1 MRRAVVVMLLLL
13 PLLPQGIAQ
22 GQGFAV
28 TASGD
33 CYGHRNE
40 SIPIVLEW
48 NNIESSNQELQITA
62 ESHISLNVNGLPDAP
77 ITVNAQTSSGITI
90 FVIADNDSQFGN
102 LPLNITF
109 DNGGGW
115 SETISLLIEITPYS
129 KLNFGSSSGSKFLI
143 EQVSRINLATNITN
157 DADFTDVVTFT
168 LSNDLGWESGWTNS
182 NSVSLNAGGID
193 LVQFWI
199 ETPPVVNSSPLAGE
213 GSSFILRGFSSLDD
227 AEIEWRF
234 SVVLRDFYNVSID
247 GSGEDLTIDPGI
259 SGRTEVT
266 LRNSGNIA
274 STFDFNLIPLYES
287 GTEVPGFVDKSI
299 IEYNGW
305 SVALYNAMQSTILQP
320 GESRTIDVGFLAPV
334 SDDSSLQ
341 VRLKIYPSGYEAV
354 MKYVDLNVV
363 TQQVRK
369 AQIIIDVEECVQVS
383 PIESCTILYQLNH
396 QGNMYDQLKVELS
409 DTTGISAQT
418 SLEIWSVEIGE
429 SVRDISLN
437 LSYLEGTIAY
447 SNYSLNLNLLT
458 GDGLLLD
465 SVHIKGYI
473 GPRIEWIYE
482 NAVSSV
488 DQQGKLSMTMVVR
501 NDGNTADGL
510 IVRLSST
517 HFTQMSLIPPDGAI
531 YEMSEKIR
539 SFEMTNISIGDNFTF
554 RAWVLLPTDQSS
566 DGTLLANI
574 TAHSRL
580 DDSNPLCFEAKAD
593 YLATEM
599 KVDEGVVII
608 DVMSSAI
615 QYSILIV
622 KGWWYICGSV
632 IIAALLIKKA
642 AKDRRLRNED
652 PMAVNLGKV
661 ETETVVE
668 EVIVNQPP
676 QYMSREEFSQR
687 FKSQSAIKTY
697 ETQDI
702 SEEVIRAAGTII
714 DHHEENLMR
723 QKLEDLTEEISS
735 GVKQP
740 HAANILLDGN
750 IKPIENIIPL
760 KNDDDL
766 DL

>member
-1 MRRAVVVMLLLL
+1 MRRAVVMMLLLL

-40 SIPIVLEW
+40 SIPIDLDW
-48 NNIESSNQELQITA
+48 NNIESSDQELQITA

-77 ITVNAQTSSGITI
+77 IIVNAQTSSGITI
-90 FVIADNDSQFGN
+90 FVVADNDSQFGN

-109 DNGGGW
+109 DNGNGW
-115 SETISLLIEITPYS
+115 SETIALLIDITPYS
-129 KLNFGSSSGSKFLI
+129 KLNFGSSSGSQFLI

-157 DADFTDVVTFT
+157 AADFTDVVNFT

-182 NSVSLNAGGID
+182 NSLSLNPGGID

-213 GSSFILRGFSSLDD
+213 GASFILKGFSSLDS

-234 SVVLRDFYNVSID
+234 SVVLKDFYNVSID
-247 GSGEDLTIDPGI
+247 GSSEGLTIDPGI

-274 STFDFNLIPLYES
+274 STFDFYLIPLYES
-287 GTEVPGFVDKSI
+287 GSEVPGFVDKTI

-305 SVALYNAMQSTILQP
+305 SVALYNSMQSTILQP

-341 VRLKIYPSGYEAV
+341 VRLKIYPSGYDNV
-354 MKYVDLNVV
+354 MKSVDLTAI

-369 AQIIIDVEECVQVS
+369 AELIIDVEECVQVS
-383 PIESCTILYQLNH
+383 PIESCTIFYEINH

-418 SLEIWSVEIGE
+418 SQEVWSVAIGE
-429 SVRDISLN
+429 SVRNISLN
-437 LSYLEGTIAY
+437 LTSLEGAIAY
-447 SNYSLNLNLLT
+447 SNYSLDLNLLT
-458 GDGLLLD
+458 SDGLLLD
-465 SVHIKGYI
+465 SVNIKGYI

-501 NDGNTADGL
+501 NDGNTVDGL

-517 HFTQMSLIPPDGAI
+517 HYTQMSLIPPDGAI
-531 YEMSEKIR
+531 YDMSEKIR
-539 SFEMTNISIGDNFTF
+539 SFEMTDISIGDNFTF
-554 RAWVLLPTDQSS
+554 RAWVILPTDQSS
-566 DGTLLANI
+566 GGTLLANI

-593 YLATEM
+593 YQATEM

-608 DVMSSAI
+608 DVMSSTI
-615 QYSILIV
+615 EYSVLIL
-622 KGWWYICGSV
+622 KGWWYIFSSV
-632 IIAALLIKKA
+632 IIAVLLIKKA
-642 AKDRRLRNED
+642 AKDRSLRLQD
-652 PMAVNLGKV
+652 PMALILGKV
-661 ETETVVE
+661 ETETIVE
-668 EVIVNQPP
+668 KEIVHPP
-676 QYMSREEFSQR
+676 AQSMSREEFSQR
-687 FKSQSAIKTY
+687 FKSQSATKIY
-697 ETQDI
+697 ETQKI
-702 SEEVIRAAGTII
+702 SEDVVRAAGTII

-740 HAANILLDGN
+740 HAANVLLDSN
-750 IKPIENIIPL
+750 DKSIENSIPT

>member
-1 MRRAVVVMLLLL
+1 MRRAVVMMLLLL

-40 SIPIVLEW
+40 SIPIDLDW
-48 NNIESSNQELQITA
+48 NNIESSDQELQITA

-77 ITVNAQTSSGITI
+77 IIVNAQTSSGITI
-90 FVIADNDSQFGN
+90 FVVADNDSQFGN

-109 DNGGGW
+109 DNGNGW
-115 SETISLLIEITPYS
+115 SETIALLIDITPYS
-129 KLNFGSSSGSKFLI
+129 KLNFGSSSGSQFLI

-157 DADFTDVVTFT
+157 AADFTDVVNFT

-182 NSVSLNAGGID
+182 NSLSLNPGGID

-213 GSSFILRGFSSLDD
+213 GASFILKGFSSLDS

-234 SVVLRDFYNVSID
+234 SVVLKDFYNVSID
-247 GSGEDLTIDPGI
+247 GSSEGLTIDPGI

-274 STFDFNLIPLYES
+274 STFDFYLIPLYES
-287 GTEVPGFVDKSI
+287 GSEVPGFVDKTI

-305 SVALYNAMQSTILQP
+305 SVALYNSMQSTILQP

-341 VRLKIYPSGYEAV
+341 VRLKIYPSGYDNV
-354 MKYVDLNVV
+354 MKSVDLTAI

-369 AQIIIDVEECVQVS
+369 AELIIDVEECVQVS
-383 PIESCTILYQLNH
+383 PIESCTIFYEINH

-418 SLEIWSVEIGE
+418 SQEVWSVVIGE

-437 LSYLEGTIAY
+437 LTSLEGAIAY
-447 SNYSLNLNLLT
+447 SNYSLDLNLLT
-458 GDGLLLD
+458 SDGLLLD
-465 SVHIKGYI
+465 SVNIKGYI

-501 NDGNTADGL
+501 NDGNTVDGL

-517 HFTQMSLIPPDGAI
+517 HYTQMSLIPPDGAI
-531 YEMSEKIR
+531 YDMSEKIR
-539 SFEMTNISIGDNFTF
+539 SFEMTDISIGDNFTF
-554 RAWVLLPTDQSS
+554 RAWVILPTDQSS

-593 YLATEM
+593 YQATEM

-608 DVMSSAI
+608 DVMSSTI
-615 QYSILIV
+615 EYSVLIL
-622 KGWWYICGSV
+622 KGWWYIFSSV
-632 IIAALLIKKA
+632 IIAVLLIKKA
-642 AKDRRLRNED
+642 AKDRRLRLQD
-652 PMAVNLGKV
+652 PMALILGKV
-661 ETETVVE
+661 ETETIVE
-668 EVIVNQPP
+668 KEIVHPP
-676 QYMSREEFSQR
+676 AQSMSREEFSQR
-687 FKSQSAIKTY
+687 FKSQSATKIY
-697 ETQDI
+697 ETQKI
-702 SEEVIRAAGTII
+702 SEDVVRAAGTII

-740 HAANILLDGN
+740 HAANMLLDSN
-750 IKPIENIIPL
+750 DKSIENSIPT

>member
-1 MRRAVVVMLLLL
+1 MRRAVVMMLLLI

-28 TASGD
+28 AASGD

-40 SIPIVLEW
+40 SIPIELDW
-48 NNIESSNQELQITA
+48 SNIESSDQELQITA
-62 ESHISLNVNGLPDAP
+62 ESHISLNVNGLPDTP
-77 ITVNAQTSSGITI
+77 IIVNAQTASGITI

-109 DNGGGW
+109 DNGDGW
-115 SETISLLIEITPYS
+115 SETIVLLIDITPYS
-129 KLNFGSSSGSKFLI
+129 KLNFGSSSGSQFLVQ
-143 EQVSRINLATNITN
+143 QVSRINVATNITN
-157 DADFTDVVTFT
+157 AADFTDVVNFT
-168 LSNDLGWESGWTNS
+168 LSSDSDWESGWTDS
-182 NSVSLNAGGID
+182 NSISLNPGGID
-193 LVQFWI
+193 LVRFWI

-213 GSSFILRGFSSLDD
+213 GSSFTLRGYSSLDS
-227 AEIEWRF
+227 AEIEWSF
-234 SVVLRDFYNVSID
+234 SVVLKDFYNVSID
-247 GSGEDLTIDPGI
+247 KSGEDLTIDPGI

-287 GTEVPGFVDKSI
+287 GSEVPGFVDKTF

-305 SVALYNAMQSTILQP
+305 SVALYNAMQSNILQP
-320 GESRTIDVGFLAPV
+320 GESRTIDVGFLAPL

-341 VRLKIYPSGYEAV
+341 VRLNIYPSGYDSV
-354 MKYVDLNVV
+354 MKSAEITVI

-369 AQIIIDVEECVQVS
+369 AEIIIDVEDCTQIS
-383 PIESCTILYQLNH
+383 PNESCTIFYELNH

-418 SLEIWSVEIGE
+418 SQEIWSVEIGG
-429 SVRDISLN
+429 SVKDISLN
-437 LSYLEGTIAY
+437 LSSLDGALAY
-447 SNYSLNLNLLT
+447 SNYSLNLNVLT
-458 GDGLLLD
+458 SDGLLLD

-488 DQQGKLSMTMVVR
+488 DEQGKLSMTVVVR
-501 NDGNTADGL
+501 NDGNTVDGL

-517 HFTQMSLIPPDGAI
+517 HFTQMSLIPPDGAV
-531 YEMSEKIR
+531 YDMSEKIR
-539 SFEMTNISIGDNFTF
+539 SFEMTDISIGDNFTF

-580 DDSNPLCFEAKAD
+580 DDSNPLYFEAKAD

-599 KVDEGVVII
+599 KVDEGGVII
-608 DVMSSAI
+608 DVMSNAI
-615 QYSILIV
+615 EYSILIL

-632 IIAALLIKKA
+632 VIAALLIKKA
-642 AKDRRLRNED
+642 AKDRRLRMED
-652 PMAVNLGKV
+652 PMAVILGKV
-661 ETETVVE
+661 ETETIVE
-668 EVIVNQPP
+668 EEIIHPP
-676 QYMSREEFSQR
+676 PKPMSRDEFSQR
-687 FKSQSAIKTY
+687 FKSQSAMKTY
-697 ETQDI
+697 ETQSI
-702 SEEVIRAAGTII
+702 SGDVVRAAGTII
-714 DHHEENLMR
+714 DHHEDNLMR
-723 QKLEDLTEEISS
+723 QKLEGLTEEISS
-735 GVKQP
+735 GVKKP
-740 HAANILLDGN
+740 HAANMLLDSN
-750 IKPIENIIPL
+750 SKSIEKIIPL

>member
-1 MRRAVVVMLLLL
+1 MRRAVVMMLLLL

-40 SIPIVLEW
+40 SIPIDLDW
-48 NNIESSNQELQITA
+48 NNIESSDQELQITA

-77 ITVNAQTSSGITI
+77 IIVNAQTSSGITI
-90 FVIADNDSQFGN
+90 FVVADNDSQFGN

-109 DNGGGW
+109 DNGNGW
-115 SETISLLIEITPYS
+115 SETIALLIDITPYS
-129 KLNFGSSSGSKFLI
+129 KLNFGSSSGSQFLI

-157 DADFTDVVTFT
+157 AADFTDVVNFT

-182 NSVSLNAGGID
+182 NSLSLNPGGID

-213 GSSFILRGFSSLDD
+213 GASFILKGFSSLDS

-234 SVVLRDFYNVSID
+234 SVVLKDFYNVSID
-247 GSGEDLTIDPGI
+247 GSTEDLTIDPGI

-274 STFDFNLIPLYES
+274 STFDFYLIPLYES
-287 GTEVPGFVDKSI
+287 GSEVPGFVDKTI

-305 SVALYNAMQSTILQP
+305 SVALYNSMQSTILQP

-341 VRLKIYPSGYEAV
+341 VRLKIYPSGYDNV
-354 MKYVDLNVV
+354 MKSVDLTAI

-369 AQIIIDVEECVQVS
+369 AELIIDVEECVQVS
-383 PIESCTILYQLNH
+383 PIESCTIFYEINH
-396 QGNMYDQLKVELS
+396 QGNMYDLLKVELS

-418 SLEIWSVEIGE
+418 SQEVWSVAIGE
-429 SVRDISLN
+429 SVRNISLN
-437 LSYLEGTIAY
+437 LTSLEGAIAY
-447 SNYSLNLNLLT
+447 SNYSLDLNLLT
-458 GDGLLLD
+458 SDGLLLD
-465 SVHIKGYI
+465 SVNIKGYI

-501 NDGNTADGL
+501 NDGNTVDGL

-531 YEMSEKIR
+531 YDMSEKIR
-539 SFEMTNISIGDNFTF
+539 SFEMTDISIGDNFTF
-554 RAWVLLPTDQSS
+554 RAWVILPTDQSS
-566 DGTLLANI
+566 GGTLLANI

-593 YLATEM
+593 YQATEM

-608 DVMSSAI
+608 DVMSSTI
-615 QYSILIV
+615 EYSVLIL
-622 KGWWYICGSV
+622 KGWWYIFSSV
-632 IIAALLIKKA
+632 VIAVLLIKKA
-642 AKDRRLRNED
+642 AKDRRLRLQD
-652 PMAVNLGKV
+652 PMALILGKV
-661 ETETVVE
+661 ETETIVE
-668 EVIVNQPP
+668 KEIVHPP
-676 QYMSREEFSQR
+676 AQSMSREEFSQR
-687 FKSQSAIKTY
+687 FKSQSATKIY
-697 ETQDI
+697 ETQKI
-702 SEEVIRAAGTII
+702 SEDVVRAAGTII

-740 HAANILLDGN
+740 HAANVLLDSN
-750 IKPIENIIPL
+750 DKSIENSIPT

>member
-1 MRRAVVVMLLLL
+1 MRRVVVVMLLLL

-40 SIPIVLEW
+40 SIPIALDW
-48 NNIESSNQELQITA
+48 NNIESIDQELQITA

-77 ITVNAQTSSGITI
+77 IIVNAQTSSGITI
-90 FVIADNDSQFGN
+90 FVVADNDSQFGN

-109 DNGGGW
+109 DNGDGW
-115 SETISLLIEITPYS
+115 SETIALLIDITPYS
-129 KLNFGSSSGSKFLI
+129 NLNFGSSSGSQFLI

-157 DADFTDVVTFT
+157 SADFTDIVNFT

-182 NSVSLNAGGID
+182 NSISLNAGGID
-193 LVQFWI
+193 LIQFWI

-213 GSSFILRGFSSLDD
+213 GSSFILKGFSSLDN

-234 SVVLRDFYNVSID
+234 SVVLKDFYNVSID

-287 GTEVPGFVDKSI
+287 GSEVPGFVDKTI
-299 IEYNGW
+299 IDYNGW
-305 SVALYNAMQSTILQP
+305 SVALYNSMQSTIMQP

-341 VRLKIYPSGYEAV
+341 VRLKIYPSGYDNV
-354 MKYVDLNVV
+354 MKSVDLTAI
-363 TQQVRK
+363 TQQVRM
-369 AQIIIDVEECVQVS
+369 AELIIDVEECTQVS
-383 PIESCTILYQLNH
+383 PIESCTIFYEINH

-409 DTTGISAQT
+409 DATGISAQT
-418 SLEIWSVEIGE
+418 SQEVWSVAIGE

-437 LSYLEGTIAY
+437 LTSLEGAIAY
-447 SNYSLNLNLLT
+447 SNYSFDLNLLT
-458 GDGLLLD
+458 SDGLLLD
-465 SVHIKGYI
+465 SVNIKGYI

-501 NDGNTADGL
+501 NDGNTVDGL

-531 YEMSEKIR
+531 YDMSEKIR
-539 SFEMTNISIGDNFTF
+539 SFEMTDISIGENFTF
-554 RAWVLLPTDQSS
+554 RAWVILPNDQLS

-593 YLATEM
+593 YQAAEM
-599 KVDEGVVII
+599 KVDEGVVVI

-615 QYSILIV
+615 EYSILIL
-622 KGWWYICGSV
+622 KGWWYIFGSV
-632 IIAALLIKKA
+632 IIATLLIKKA
-642 AKDRRLRNED
+642 AKDRRLRLED
-652 PMAVNLGKV
+652 PMALILGKAK
-661 ETETVVE
+661 TETIVE
-668 EVIVNQPP
+668 EEIVHPP
-676 QYMSREEFSQR
+676 SQSMSREEFSQR

-697 ETQDI
+697 ETQQI
-702 SEEVIRAAGTII
+702 SEDVIRAAGTII
-714 DHHEENLMR
+714 DHHEENIMR

-740 HAANILLDGN
+740 HAANMLLDSN
-750 IKPIENIIPL
+750 DKSIKNSIPTN
-760 KNDDDL
+760 NDDDL

>member
-1 MRRAVVVMLLLL
+1 MRRAVVMMLLLL

-40 SIPIVLEW
+40 SIPIDLDW
-48 NNIESSNQELQITA
+48 NNIESSDQELQITA

-77 ITVNAQTSSGITI
+77 IIVNAQTSSGITI
-90 FVIADNDSQFGN
+90 FVVADNDSQFGN

-109 DNGGGW
+109 DNGDGW
-115 SETISLLIEITPYS
+115 SETIALLIDITPYS
-129 KLNFGSSSGSKFLI
+129 KLNFGSSSGSQFLI

-157 DADFTDVVTFT
+157 AADFTDVVNFT

-182 NSVSLNAGGID
+182 NSISLNPGGID

-213 GSSFILRGFSSLDD
+213 GASFILKGFSSLDS

-234 SVVLRDFYNVSID
+234 SVVLKDFYNVSID
-247 GSGEDLTIDPGI
+247 GSSEDLTIDPGI

-274 STFDFNLIPLYES
+274 STFDFYLIPLYES
-287 GTEVPGFVDKSI
+287 GSEVPGFVDKTI

-305 SVALYNAMQSTILQP
+305 SVALYNSMQSTILQP

-341 VRLKIYPSGYEAV
+341 VRLKIYPSGYDNV
-354 MKYVDLNVV
+354 MKSVDLTAI

-369 AQIIIDVEECVQVS
+369 AELIIDVEECVQVS
-383 PIESCTILYQLNH
+383 PIESCTIFYEINH
-396 QGNMYDQLKVELS
+396 QGNMYDLLKVELS

-418 SLEIWSVEIGE
+418 SQEVWSVAIGE
-429 SVRDISLN
+429 SVRNISLN
-437 LSYLEGTIAY
+437 LTSLEGAIAY
-447 SNYSLNLNLLT
+447 SNYSLDLNLLT
-458 GDGLLLD
+458 SDGLLLD
-465 SVHIKGYI
+465 SVNIKGYI

-501 NDGNTADGL
+501 NDGNTVDGL

-517 HFTQMSLIPPDGAI
+517 HYTQMSLIPPDGAI
-531 YEMSEKIR
+531 YDMSEKIR
-539 SFEMTNISIGDNFTF
+539 SFEMTDISIGDNFTF
-554 RAWVLLPTDQSS
+554 RAWVILPTDQSS

-593 YLATEM
+593 YQATEM

-608 DVMSSAI
+608 DVMSSTI
-615 QYSILIV
+615 EYSVLIL
-622 KGWWYICGSV
+622 KGWWYIFSSV
-632 IIAALLIKKA
+632 IIAVLLIKKA
-642 AKDRRLRNED
+642 AKDRRLRLQD
-652 PMAVNLGKV
+652 PMALILGKV
-661 ETETVVE
+661 ETETIVE
-668 EVIVNQPP
+668 KEIVHPP
-676 QYMSREEFSQR
+676 AQSMSREEFSQR
-687 FKSQSAIKTY
+687 FKSQSATKIY
-697 ETQDI
+697 ETQKI
-702 SEEVIRAAGTII
+702 SEDVVRAAGTII

-740 HAANILLDGN
+740 HAANMLLDSN
-750 IKPIENIIPL
+750 DKSIENSIPT

>member
-1 MRRAVVVMLLLL
+1 MRRVVVVMLLLL

-40 SIPIVLEW
+40 SIPIALDW
-48 NNIESSNQELQITA
+48 NNIESIDQELQITA

-77 ITVNAQTSSGITI
+77 IIVNAQTSSGITI
-90 FVIADNDSQFGN
+90 FVVADNDSQFGN

-109 DNGGGW
+109 DNGDGW
-115 SETISLLIEITPYS
+115 SETIALLIDITPYS
-129 KLNFGSSSGSKFLI
+129 NLNFGSSSGSQFLI

-157 DADFTDVVTFT
+157 SADFTDIVNFT

-182 NSVSLNAGGID
+182 NSISLNAGGID
-193 LVQFWI
+193 LIQFWI

-213 GSSFILRGFSSLDD
+213 GSSFILKGFSSLDN

-234 SVVLRDFYNVSID
+234 SVVLKDFYNVSID

-287 GTEVPGFVDKSI
+287 GSEVPGFVDKTI
-299 IEYNGW
+299 IDYNGW
-305 SVALYNAMQSTILQP
+305 SVALYNSMQSTIMQP

-341 VRLKIYPSGYEAV
+341 VRLKIYPSGYDNV
-354 MKYVDLNVV
+354 MKSVDLTAI
-363 TQQVRK
+363 TQQVRM
-369 AQIIIDVEECVQVS
+369 AELIIDVEECTQVS
-383 PIESCTILYQLNH
+383 PIESCTIFYEINH

-409 DTTGISAQT
+409 DATGISAQT
-418 SLEIWSVEIGE
+418 SQEVWSVAIGE

-437 LSYLEGTIAY
+437 LTSLEGAIAY
-447 SNYSLNLNLLT
+447 SNYSFDLNLMT
-458 GDGLLLD
+458 SDGLLLD
-465 SVHIKGYI
+465 SVNIKGYI

-501 NDGNTADGL
+501 NDGNTVDGL

-531 YEMSEKIR
+531 YDMSEKIR
-539 SFEMTNISIGDNFTF
+539 SFEMTDISIGENFTF
-554 RAWVLLPTDQSS
+554 RAWVILPNDQLS

-593 YLATEM
+593 YQAAEM
-599 KVDEGVVII
+599 KVDEGVVVI

-615 QYSILIV
+615 EYSILIL
-622 KGWWYICGSV
+622 KGWWYIFGSV
-632 IIAALLIKKA
+632 IIATLLIKKA
-642 AKDRRLRNED
+642 AKDRRLRLED
-652 PMAVNLGKV
+652 PMALILGKAK
-661 ETETVVE
+661 TETIVE
-668 EVIVNQPP
+668 EEIVHPP
-676 QYMSREEFSQR
+676 SQSMSREEFSQR

-697 ETQDI
+697 ETQQI
-702 SEEVIRAAGTII
+702 SEDVIRAAGTII
-714 DHHEENLMR
+714 DHHEENIMR

-740 HAANILLDGN
+740 HAANMLLDSN
-750 IKPIENIIPL
+750 DKSIKNSIPTN
-760 KNDDDL
+760 NDDDL

>member
-40 SIPIVLEW
+40 SIPITLDW
-48 NNIESSNQELQITA
+48 NNIESSDQELQITA
-62 ESHISLNVNGLPDAP
+62 ESHISLNVSGLPDAP
-77 ITVNAQTSSGITI
+77 IIVNAQTSSGITI
-90 FVIADNDSQFGN
+90 FVVADNDSQFGN

-109 DNGGGW
+109 DNGDGW
-115 SETISLLIEITPYS
+115 SETIALLIDITPYS
-129 KLNFGSSSGSKFLI
+129 KLNFGSSSGSQFLI

-157 DADFTDVVTFT
+157 AADFTDVVNFT

-182 NSVSLNAGGID
+182 NSISLNPGGID

-213 GSSFILRGFSSLDD
+213 GSSFILKGFSSLDS

-234 SVVLRDFYNVSID
+234 SVVLKDFYNVSID

-287 GTEVPGFVDKSI
+287 GSEVPGFVDKTI

-305 SVALYNAMQSTILQP
+305 SVALYNSMQSTVLQP

-341 VRLKIYPSGYEAV
+341 VRLKIYPSGYDNV
-354 MKYVDLNVV
+354 MKSVDLTVI

-369 AQIIIDVEECVQVS
+369 AELIIDVEECVQVS
-383 PIESCTILYQLNH
+383 PIESCTIFYEINH

-418 SLEIWSVEIGE
+418 SQEVWSVAIGE
-429 SVRDISLN
+429 SVRNISLN
-437 LSYLEGTIAY
+437 LTSLEGAIAY
-447 SNYSLNLNLLT
+447 SNYSLDLNLLT
-458 GDGLLLD
+458 SDGLLLD
-465 SVHIKGYI
+465 SVNIKGYI

-501 NDGNTADGL
+501 NDGNTVDGL

-517 HFTQMSLIPPDGAI
+517 HYTQMSLIPPDGAI
-531 YEMSEKIR
+531 YDMSEKIR
-539 SFEMTNISIGDNFTF
+539 SFEMTDISIGDNFTF
-554 RAWVLLPTDQSS
+554 RAWVILPTDQSS

-593 YLATEM
+593 YQAAEM

-608 DVMSSAI
+608 DVMSSTI
-615 QYSILIV
+615 EYSVLIL

-642 AKDRRLRNED
+642 AKDRRLRLQD
-652 PMAVNLGKV
+652 PMALILGKL
-661 ETETVVE
+661 ETETIVE
-668 EVIVNQPP
+668 KEIVHPP
-676 QYMSREEFSQR
+676 AQSMSREEFSQR
-687 FKSQSAIKTY
+687 FKSQSATKIY
-697 ETQDI
+697 ETQKI
-702 SEEVIRAAGTII
+702 SEDVVRAAGTII

-735 GVKQP
+735 GVKQT
-740 HAANILLDGN
+740 HAANVLLDSN
-750 IKPIENIIPL
+750 DKSIENSIPT

>member
-1 MRRAVVVMLLLL
+1 MRRAVVMMLLLL

-40 SIPIVLEW
+40 SIPIDLDW
-48 NNIESSNQELQITA
+48 NNIESSDQELQITA

-77 ITVNAQTSSGITI
+77 IIVNAQTSSGITI
-90 FVIADNDSQFGN
+90 FVVADNDSQFGN

-109 DNGGGW
+109 DNGNGW
-115 SETISLLIEITPYS
+115 SETIALLIDITPYS
-129 KLNFGSSSGSKFLI
+129 KLNFGSSSGSQFLI

-157 DADFTDVVTFT
+157 AADFTDVVNFT

-182 NSVSLNAGGID
+182 NSISLNPGGID

-213 GSSFILRGFSSLDD
+213 GASFILKGFSSLDS

-234 SVVLRDFYNVSID
+234 SVVLKDFYNVSID
-247 GSGEDLTIDPGI
+247 GSSEDLTIDPGI

-274 STFDFNLIPLYES
+274 STFDFYLIPLYES
-287 GTEVPGFVDKSI
+287 GSEVPGFVDKTI

-305 SVALYNAMQSTILQP
+305 SVALYNSMQSTILQP

-341 VRLKIYPSGYEAV
+341 VRLKIYPSGYDNV
-354 MKYVDLNVV
+354 MKSVDLTVI

-369 AQIIIDVEECVQVS
+369 AELIIDVEECVQVS
-383 PIESCTILYQLNH
+383 PIESCTIFYEINH

-418 SLEIWSVEIGE
+418 SQEVWSVAIGE
-429 SVRDISLN
+429 SVRNISLN
-437 LSYLEGTIAY
+437 LTSLEGAIAY
-447 SNYSLNLNLLT
+447 SNYSLDLNLLT
-458 GDGLLLD
+458 SDGLLLD
-465 SVHIKGYI
+465 SVNIKGYI

-501 NDGNTADGL
+501 NDGNTVDGL

-517 HFTQMSLIPPDGAI
+517 HYTQMSLIPPDGAI
-531 YEMSEKIR
+531 YDMSEKIR
-539 SFEMTNISIGDNFTF
+539 SFEMTDISIGDNFTF
-554 RAWVLLPTDQSS
+554 RAWVILPTDQSS
-566 DGTLLANI
+566 GGTLLANI

-593 YLATEM
+593 YQATEM

-608 DVMSSAI
+608 DVMSSTI
-615 QYSILIV
+615 EYSVLIL
-622 KGWWYICGSV
+622 KGWWYIFSSV
-632 IIAALLIKKA
+632 IIAVLLIKKA
-642 AKDRRLRNED
+642 AKDRRLRLQD
-652 PMAVNLGKV
+652 PMALILGKV
-661 ETETVVE
+661 ETETIVE
-668 EVIVNQPP
+668 KEIVHPP
-676 QYMSREEFSQR
+676 AQSMSREEFSQR
-687 FKSQSAIKTY
+687 FKSQSATKIY
-697 ETQDI
+697 ETQKI
-702 SEEVIRAAGTII
+702 SEDVVRAAGTII

-740 HAANILLDGN
+740 HAANMLLDSN
-750 IKPIENIIPL
+750 DKSIENSIPT

>member
-1 MRRAVVVMLLLL
+1 MRRAVVMMLLLL

-40 SIPIVLEW
+40 SIPIDLDW
-48 NNIESSNQELQITA
+48 NNIESNDQELQITA

-77 ITVNAQTSSGITI
+77 IIVNAQTSSGITI
-90 FVIADNDSQFGN
+90 FVVADNDSQFGN

-109 DNGGGW
+109 DNGDGW
-115 SETISLLIEITPYS
+115 SETIALLIDITPYS
-129 KLNFGSSSGSKFLI
+129 KLNFGSSSGSQFLI

-157 DADFTDVVTFT
+157 AADFTDVVNFT

-182 NSVSLNAGGID
+182 NSISLNPGGID

-213 GSSFILRGFSSLDD
+213 GASFILKGFSSLDS

-234 SVVLRDFYNVSID
+234 SVVLKDFYNVSID
-247 GSGEDLTIDPGI
+247 GSSEGLTIDPGI

-274 STFDFNLIPLYES
+274 STFDFYLIPLYES
-287 GTEVPGFVDKSI
+287 GSEVPGFVDKTI

-305 SVALYNAMQSTILQP
+305 SVALYNSMQSTILQP

-341 VRLKIYPSGYEAV
+341 VRLKIYPSGYDNV
-354 MKYVDLNVV
+354 MKSVDITVI

-369 AQIIIDVEECVQVS
+369 AELIIDVEECVQVS
-383 PIESCTILYQLNH
+383 PIESCTIFYEINH

-418 SLEIWSVEIGE
+418 SQEVWSVAIGE
-429 SVRDISLN
+429 SVRNISLN
-437 LSYLEGTIAY
+437 LTSLEGAIAY
-447 SNYSLNLNLLT
+447 SNYSLDLNLLT
-458 GDGLLLD
+458 SDGLLLD
-465 SVHIKGYI
+465 SVNIKGYI

-501 NDGNTADGL
+501 NDGNTVDGL

-517 HFTQMSLIPPDGAI
+517 HYTQMSLIPPDGAI
-531 YEMSEKIR
+531 YDMSEKIR
-539 SFEMTNISIGDNFTF
+539 SFEMTDISIGDNFTF
-554 RAWVLLPTDQSS
+554 RAWVILPTDQSS

-593 YLATEM
+593 YQATEM

-608 DVMSSAI
+608 DVMSSTI
-615 QYSILIV
+615 EYSVLIL
-622 KGWWYICGSV
+622 KGWWYIFSSV
-632 IIAALLIKKA
+632 IIAVLLIKKA
-642 AKDRRLRNED
+642 AKDRRLRLQD
-652 PMAVNLGKV
+652 PMALILGKV
-661 ETETVVE
+661 ETETIVE
-668 EVIVNQPP
+668 KEIVHPP
-676 QYMSREEFSQR
+676 AQSMSREEFSQR
-687 FKSQSAIKTY
+687 FKSQSATKIY
-697 ETQDI
+697 ETQKI
-702 SEEVIRAAGTII
+702 SEDVVRAAGTII

-740 HAANILLDGN
+740 HAANMLLDSN
-750 IKPIENIIPL
+750 DKSIENSIPT